1 MYGFMDEREAAR
13 FLGLLSADLRR
24 LEERGGGRRRFLA
37 SPSQSRAWP
46 PL

>member
-24 LEERGGGRRRFLA
+24 LRERGGG
-37 SPSQSRAWP
+37 SRYTTLP
-46 PL
+46 TSRI